1 LVAETA
7 LVEGSEQRQQPAE
20 GVAKAMKATL
30 GTRLK
35 QWLFLAATASG
46 ERRRGHC
53 NVCDTKGVTFCSNA
67 WVRAGVCSHCRSESR
82 HRILAAALQYSDAFN
97 YADLL
102 YKKSVVHIAPEPAL
116 QIYASS
122 ATRRYIPGDLVPSRL
137 GQKRIDLTRMPDF
150 ADASIDA
157 IIAMDVF
164 EHIPDEA
171 AALRECHRVLNDGGY
186 LIVSVPL
193 PDHFRKTDEDKTIVK
208 AAERTKFYGQYN
220 HVRLY
225 GEDIVD
231 RIKPFGFDVAVVNAE
246 SFSPDIRT
254 KHNLAPE
261 GVLHPLATNH
271 RRVIFAS
278 KRGLRA

>member
-1 LVAETA
+1 
-7 LVEGSEQRQQPAE
+7 
-20 GVAKAMKATL
+20 MKVTL

-46 ERRRGHC
+46 ERARGHC
-53 NVCDTKGVTFCSNA
+53 NVCDTKGVIFCSNA
-67 WVRAGVCSHCRSESR
+67 WVRAGVCSRCRSESR
-82 HRILAAALQYSDAFN
+82 HRILAAALQYSNDFN

-116 QIYASS
+116 QAYVSCA
-122 ATRRYIPGDLVPSRL
+122 ARQYIPGDLFPSRR
-137 GQKRIDLTRMPDF
+137 GQKRIDLTRMADF
-150 ADASIDA
+150 VDASRDA

-164 EHIPDEA
+164 EHIADEA
-171 AALRECHRVLNDGGY
+171 AALRECHRVLNDAGY

-231 RIKPFGFDVAVVNAE
+231 RIKPFGFHVSVVDAD
-246 SFSPDIRT
+246 SFSPEIRT

-261 GVLHPLATNH
+261 GALHPLATNH
-271 RRVIFAS
+271 RRVIFAKKQGS
-278 KRGLRA
+278 VA